1 MEAVKNF
8 LTEVFPKYLSSLP
21 LPNDFQGFANLTQEQ
36 WTALAPLFAFIFFF
50 SFLLNMACSGGSKR
64 ANNWRQLSE
73 PKIVDKITFP
83 KDQKMLKVCR
93 CWRSGTFPLCDGTH
107 TEHCESGSDN
117 AGPALIMHE
126 EK

>member
-50 SFLLNMACSGGSKR
+50 
-64 ANNWRQLSE
+64 
-73 PKIVDKITFP
+73 
-83 KDQKMLKVCR
+83 
-93 CWRSGTFPLCDGTH
+93 
-107 TEHCESGSDN
+107 
-117 AGPALIMHE
+117 
-126 EK
+126 